1 MRHEEQVIREDDT
14 DLYEEYLRRKEMRLF
29 RRERNKLQIERLY
42 RKLVNSGGYKPS
54 IGLHYEWDAIKKEY
68 IPTKRIRYGKSS
80 RCQQWLKKISSHK
93 ARRLSLEQLT
103 RKGNHY
109 RKVFDYYWEWF

>member
-42 RKLVNSGGYKPS
+42 RKLVNSGGYKPRAA
-54 IGLHYEWDAIKKEY
+54 L
-68 IPTKRIRYGKSS
+68 
-80 RCQQWLKKISSHK
+80 
-93 ARRLSLEQLT
+93 
-103 RKGNHY
+103 
-109 RKVFDYYWEWF
+109 